1 MTLSRPRLGSPA
13 GAGPTFQNLSSR
25 ERVPM
30 LSERPRLLTQ
40 VRRAIR
46 ARQFSPRTETA
57 YVSWIRRFIR
67 FHGLHHPQEM
77 GEAEVR
83 QYIDHLANEGRVAA
97 STQNQALAAILFLYR
112 HVLGTEMPWLADIQ
126 RAKRPERLPI
136 VLTREEV
143 DAVLRQM
150 SGVDWLQASIL
161 YGSGLRI
168 SECCALRVKDVDL
181 DRREIRLRDGKGRKD
196 RVTMLPEKTTVGLRT
211 QLERSRLVHARDR
224 REGLRVPVPD
234 AFERKAPR
242 QSSRRPWQW
251 VFPASRVTADKR
263 TGEMR
268 RNHRNVSTLRKAVLS
283 AANQAGITKRV
294 TCHCLRHSFATHL
307 LRSGTDIRTVQ
318 KLLGHENVNITMIYL
333 HVIGRGGIGT
343 KSPLDD

>member
-1 MTLSRPRLGSPA
+1 MP
-13 GAGPTFQNLSSR
+13 
-25 ERVPM
+25 
-30 LSERPRLLTQ
+30 SERPRLLQQ

-57 YVSWIRRFIR
+57 YVSWIRRFIH
-67 FHGLHHPQEM
+67 FHGVRHPREL
-77 GEAEVR
+77 GEAHVR
-83 QYIDHLANEGRVAA
+83 QYIDSLANEGRVAA

-112 HVLGTEMPWLADIQ
+112 HVLGTDMPWLDHIQ
-126 RAKRPERLPI
+126 RARRPKRLPI

-143 DAVLRQM
+143 DRVLGRLV
-150 SGVDWLQASIL
+150 GVDWLQASLL

-168 SECCALRVKDVDL
+168 SECAALRVKDVDL

-196 RVTMLPEKTTVGLRT
+196 RVTMLPERATSALKT
-211 QLERSRLVHARDR
+211 QLERSRIVHAGDR
-224 REGLRVPVPD
+224 RNGLRVPVPD

-251 VFPASRVTADKR
+251 VFPASRVTADR
-263 TGEMR
+263 ATGELR
-268 RNHRNVSTLRKAVLS
+268 RMHRSVSTLRKAVLQ
-283 AANQAGITKRV
+283 AAGEAGITKRV

-307 LRSGTDIRTVQ
+307 LEGGADIRTIQ
-318 KLLGHENVNITMIYL
+318 KLLGHEDIRITMIYT
-333 HVIGRGGIGT
+333 HVIGRGGFGA